1 MNDVVEG
8 VAVALPKYIIDE
20 LDGPDNYNVPKF
32 YHKKEMYVA
41 PSDLGPNYKI
51 AFKAYVYIMNYQ
63 KDAPFKLPTL

>member
-20 LDGPDNYNVPKF
+20 LEGPENYNVPNF
-32 YHKKEMYVA
+32 YKKEEAYVA

-51 AFKAYVYIMNYQ
+51 AFKAYVYLMNIH
-63 KDAPFKLPTL
+63 KDVPFKLPSL